1 MTRCPF
7 ALTTTCLL
15 AGITLALMSAGQDAD
30 INKQVYRFLHH
41 HVKNKHVRAAIEF
54 ATIRGGAYYGTMV
67 LLAHV
72 VGYLLAVN
80 VFDISH
86 AVAGKSLTV
95 VLMGV
100 VIIAAGVGGAMLATS
115 TKKSPTTSETT
126 ADTLV
131 TKEPHAANKVTE

>member
-100 VIIAAGVGGAMLATS
+100 VIIAAVVGGAMLATS
-115 TKKSPTTSETT
+115 TKKRPTTSETT

>member
-54 ATIRGGAYYGTMV
+54 ATIRGGAYYGTIV

-72 VGYLLAVN
+72 AGYMVAVN

-86 AVAGKSLTV
+86 AVAGKSLTLI
-95 VLMGV
+95 LMGLALV
-100 VIIAAGVGGAMLATS
+100 AAVVGGAMLITS
-115 TKKSPTTSETT
+115 SSCS
-126 ADTLV
+126 
-131 TKEPHAANKVTE
+131 